1 MCIASILVPDMNI
14 DSYPMYLSLFFGY
27 ATLYPDEEMLFMFI
41 IPIKIKYLA
50 ILSGLGVI
58 YSLFIL
64 PINAKVAIVLSF
76 ANYLLFFVLPA
87 LRGIKYSMKQK
98 QRKASFE
105 KSASPQNDYR
115 HKCSVCGKTDVSNPE
130 LTFRYC
136 VCKECGENGVAFCQ
150 EHLEEHKKKIN
161 GQ

>member
-1 MCIASILVPDMNI
+1 M
-14 DSYPMYLSLFFGY
+14 
-27 ATLYPDEEMLFMFI
+27 
-41 IPIKIKYLA
+41 
-50 ILSGLGVI
+50 
-58 YSLFIL
+58 
-64 PINAKVAIVLSF
+64 
-76 ANYLLFFVLPA
+76 LFFVLPA